1 MISLRLHPN
10 YLINSLSNC
19 LIILTFAKVGK
30 NSKTLLIFIMYNKED
45 KVLIIGAGG
54 QIGIELTRELSLLY
68 GSSNV
73 IASDLKPIAALENNP
88 FEKLDILDKD
98 ALLNIVKKHG
108 ISHVYLLAA
117 LLSATGEQNPMF
129 AWKLNMEGL
138 FNVLDLAKEKHISKV
153 YWPSSIAV
161 FGPTTPKIDTPQ
173 FTVMEPST
181 VYGISK
187 QAGERWCEWY
197 FKKFGVDVRS
207 LRYPGLIGWK
217 SAPGGGTTDY
227 AVHIFHEALK
237 KGNYECFLSENT
249 ALPMMHMEDAIRA
262 TIELMHAPS
271 ENVKIRGSYNLSGI
285 SFSPKDIATEIKKHI
300 PQFSISYK
308 PDFRQAIA
316 DSWPKSINDDN
327 ARKDWN
333 WKEKYDLPKLAENML
348 VNLKKYDLVK

>member
-1 MISLRLHPN
+1 M
-10 YLINSLSNC
+10 
-19 LIILTFAKVGK
+19 T
-30 NSKTLLIFIMYNKED
+30 YNKED
-45 KVLIIGAGG
+45 KILIIGAGG
-54 QIGIELTRELSLLY
+54 QIGIELTQELSLLY

-73 IASDLKPIAALENNP
+73 IAADLKPIPALDNNP
-88 FEKLDILDKD
+88 FETLDILDKD
-98 ALLNIVKKHG
+98 ALFNVVKKHS

-161 FGPTTPKIDTPQ
+161 FGPTTPRIDTPQ
-173 FTVMEPST
+173 YTVMEPST

-197 FKKFGVDVRS
+197 FHKFGVDVRS

-227 AVHIFHEALK
+227 AVHIFHQALK
-237 KGNYECFLSENT
+237 TKTYECFLSENT

-262 TIELMHAPS
+262 TIEIMHAPT
-271 ENVKIRGSYNLSGI
+271 ENIKIRGAYNLAGI
-285 SFSPKDIATEIKKHI
+285 SFTPAQIAAEIQKHI
-300 PQFSISYK
+300 PDFTISYK

-316 DSWPKSINDDN
+316 NSWPQSILDHEAKN
-327 ARKDWN
+327 DWN
-333 WKEKYDLPKLAENML
+333 WSAKYNLSSLVANML
-348 VNLKKYDLVK
+348 QNLA